1 VSETFQQRY
10 CRHFGISPERFAS
23 SLLSR
28 TLYPRVWLLRPL
40 LWLCDR
46 NYFAA
51 DKNFVGGVGR
61 LTQRSE
67 FYTELKDFQ
76 FDPENRGFLRGAVRL
91 RISANRMSR
100 LFFQVW
106 PNESPSAS
114 APANPSGSPF
124 PATDGAAPS
133 TAPGESA

>member
-10 CRHFGISPERFAS
+10 CRHFQIPPERFAR

-28 TLYPRVWLLRPL
+28 TLYPRVRLLRLL

-46 NYFAA
+46 NYFGP
-51 DKNFVGGVGR
+51 DRHFVNGVGR
-61 LTQRSE
+61 LTQRAE

-76 FDPENRGFLRGAVRL
+76 FDPENRGFLRGALRL

-100 LFFQVW
+100 LFFQIW
-106 PNESPSAS
+106 PSETAM

-124 PATDGAAPS
+124 GASESPES
-133 TAPGESA
+133 TAPGKSA